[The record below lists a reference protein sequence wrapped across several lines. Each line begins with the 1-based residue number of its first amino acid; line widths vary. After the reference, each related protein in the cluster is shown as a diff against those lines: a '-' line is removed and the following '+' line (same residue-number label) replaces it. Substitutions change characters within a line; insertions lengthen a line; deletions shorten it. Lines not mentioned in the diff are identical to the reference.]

1 MKVFK
6 PVVLSFAALVV
17 ASLLFGIIFETF
29 GVTVSFSTTFYL
41 FICFAQMIHSLEEY
55 ETRFWVHFTETPLLA
70 FRRRSRSREPVMD
83 RAFFV
88 IFNIVLNAV
97 MLFFYWPISLAASW
111 SWLFGVGMAFVG
123 VGNGILHCGTALKR
137 RKYFSGCVSGVLT
150 FITGALILTSLS
162 VHL

>member
-6 PVVLSFAALVV
+6 PVVLAILALIA
-17 ASLLFGIIFETF
+17 ASLLFGIIFNALK
-29 GVTVSFSTTFYL
+29 VTIFFSATSYL
-41 FICFAQMIHSLEEY
+41 LLCFAQMIHSLEEY
-55 ETRFWVHFTETPLLA
+55 ATGFWAHFAETPFSA
-70 FRRRSRSREPVMD
+70 FRTTSKTKEPMMD
-83 RAFFV
+83 RTFFV
-88 IFNIVLNAV
+88 LFNIALNAV
-97 MLFFYWPISLAASW
+97 MLLFYWPILLGESW

-123 VGNGILHCGTALKR
+123 VGNGLLHCGTALKR